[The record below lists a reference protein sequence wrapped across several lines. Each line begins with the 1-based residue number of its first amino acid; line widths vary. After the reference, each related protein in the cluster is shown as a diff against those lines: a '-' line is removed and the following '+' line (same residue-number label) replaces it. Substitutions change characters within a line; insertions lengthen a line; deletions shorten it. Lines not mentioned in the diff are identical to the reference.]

1 MYVSI
6 VNRLAIRSPIRIEIT
21 SPAENI
27 SVLDKD
33 LHEILRDASSSCEF
47 TSFIDDSGETL
58 VKIECMV
65 NEEEKERAWDL
76 LRFKHRKTC
85 HISSEP
91 THDLS
96 STL

>member
-1 MYVSI
+1 M
-6 VNRLAIRSPIRIEIT
+6 NRLAPRSPIRIEIT
-21 SPAENI
+21 SSADNI

-33 LHEILRDASSSCEF
+33 LHEILEDASSSCEF
-47 TSFIDDSGETL
+47 NSFIDDSGETL

-76 LRFKHRKTC
+76 LRFKHRRTC

-91 THDLS
+91 THDL
-96 STL
+96 LKL